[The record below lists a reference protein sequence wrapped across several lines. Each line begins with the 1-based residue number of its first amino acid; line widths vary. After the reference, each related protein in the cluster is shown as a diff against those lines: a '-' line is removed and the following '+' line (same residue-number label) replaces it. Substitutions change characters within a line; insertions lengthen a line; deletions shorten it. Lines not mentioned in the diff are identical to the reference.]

1 LSNKTMIWIVIG
13 KMIIMPLIGIV
24 SALILR
30 TYFWHIPDD
39 IDGAFYLVLMI
50 VFITPT
56 ANNVMVM
63 VELSGSNTKEGIARV
78 IALQYAV
85 APLILSL
92 TMTAV
97 IGLASNWS

>member
-1 LSNKTMIWIVIG
+1 VIL
-13 KMIIMPLIGIV
+13 PLIGIL
-24 SALILR
+24 SAILLR
-30 TYFWHIPDD
+30 AYVLDIPDD

-50 VFITPT
+50 VFLTPT

-63 VELSGSNTKEGIARV
+63 VELSGSNTKEGIAAI

-92 TMTAV
+92 TMTSKCSSYFFGIHCLLFV
-97 IGLASNWS
+97 